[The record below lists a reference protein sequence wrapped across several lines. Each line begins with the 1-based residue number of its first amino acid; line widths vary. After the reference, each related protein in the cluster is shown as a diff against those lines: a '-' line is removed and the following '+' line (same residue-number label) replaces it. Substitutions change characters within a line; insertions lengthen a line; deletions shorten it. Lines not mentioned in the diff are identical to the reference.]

1 MQGKKQGRNSC
12 VQVSKL
18 LRNLVSLP
26 IQWMT
31 PTQSTSS
38 SFFQTSNLYKILN
51 AFSSS
56 FCSFVFSWSLEIT
69 TLYCHATVRNMLD
82 VCRYEFLCWRQPFAD
97 FTKAGLVQNKLLSNY
112 LFNSFNCFAY
122 YVYQIVYFCNA
133 TLRLITVSLLANL
146 IDLLF

>member
-12 VQVSKL
+12 VQVFKL
-18 LRNLVSLP
+18 LKNLVSLP
-26 IQWMT
+26 IQWMN

-38 SFFQTSNLYKILN
+38 SFFKHQIYTKFKMLL
-51 AFSSS
+51 AHHFVAS
-56 FCSFVFSWSLEIT
+56 FFHEAQRLQLCIAMPQFGTCWMYVDMNF
-69 TLYCHATVRNMLD
+69 C
-82 VCRYEFLCWRQPFAD
+82 VCQPYAD

-112 LFNSFNCFAY
+112 LFGYFNCFAY

-133 TLRLITVSLLANL
+133 TLRLITVSVLANL